1 MGISLAKNITRIF
14 QIESNNNSSEKESL
28 FLIQTS
34 QTKEILLIKTKQYQ
48 LMTRHKKKG
57 RQNKEKSE
65 HYTQRNTS
73 FIEIELLRGHFKGN
87 ELEVKPEQRVK

>member
-1 MGISLAKNITRIF
+1 
-14 QIESNNNSSEKESL
+14 
-28 FLIQTS
+28 
-34 QTKEILLIKTKQYQ
+34 
-48 LMTRHKKKG
+48 MTRDKKKG